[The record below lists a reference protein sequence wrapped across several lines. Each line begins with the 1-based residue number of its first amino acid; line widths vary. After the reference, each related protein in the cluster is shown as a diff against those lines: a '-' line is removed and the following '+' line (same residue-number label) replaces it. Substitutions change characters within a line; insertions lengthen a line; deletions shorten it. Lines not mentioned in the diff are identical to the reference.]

1 MNVVTLLPSATE
13 IVYALGVEPVGVSHE
28 CDYPPAALALPAVEY
43 SHVDSSA
50 STTDIDRQVHEARSE
65 HGSVYGIDVDLL
77 DDLDPDLV
85 VTQGMCDVCAVD
97 EGMVEE
103 AVERIDANPD
113 ILSTD
118 PHSLS
123 DIYDDVERIGS
134 ALGRETEA
142 ADLVES
148 LQSRVAAVEERARAD
163 GCEQK
168 HLAVLDWTDPVMV
181 AGHWVPELA
190 HRANCEYGMA
200 APGDRSIPREWDD
213 LLCYDPDVLVV
224 APCGFDLDQTR
235 RNLGDL
241 TGREGWDDL
250 TAVREGR
257 VWVLDGDQ
265 YMNRPGPRTVDSLEH
280 LASVVHP
287 DAFERPPEDVVQPLS
302 ALDER
307 LDGTT

>member
-13 IVYALGVEPVGVSHE
+13 IVFALGVEPVGVSHE
-28 CDYPPAALALPAVEY
+28 CDHPPAATELPAVEY
-43 SHVDSSA
+43 SHVDASA
-50 STTDIDRQVHEARSE
+50 SSDEIDRQVQEAQSE

-97 EGMVEE
+97 EVLVAE
-103 AVERIDANPD
+103 AVEAIDANPEV
-113 ILSTD
+113 LTTD

-123 DIYDDVERIGS
+123 DIYDDIERIGA
-134 ALGRETEA
+134 ALGREAEA
-142 ADLVES
+142 ADLVDS
-148 LQSRVAAVEERARAD
+148 LRSRVAAVEERSRTGD
-163 GCEQK
+163 REQK

-200 APGDRSIPREWDD
+200 APGDRSVPREWDD
-213 LLCYDPDVLVV
+213 LLRYDPDVLVV
-224 APCGFDLDQTR
+224 APCGFDLDQIR

-241 TGREGWDDL
+241 TDRPGWDDL
-250 TAVREGR
+250 TAVQEGN
-257 VWVLDGDQ
+257 VWAIDGDQ
-265 YMNRPGPRTVDSLEH
+265 YMNRPGPRTVDSLEL

-287 DAFERPPEDVVQPLS
+287 EAFDQPPESVVRPL
-302 ALDER
+302 ADLER
-307 LDGTT
+307 ERYETA

>member
-1 MNVVTLLPSATE
+1 MNVVTLLPAATE

-28 CDYPPAALALPAVEY
+28 CDYPPAAQDLPVVEY
-43 SHVDSSA
+43 SHVDASA
-50 STTDIDRQVHEARSE
+50 SSDDIDQQVHEAQSE

-97 EGMVEE
+97 EVLVEE
-103 AVERIDANPD
+103 AIDAIDATPEV
-113 ILSTD
+113 LTTD

-123 DIYDDVERIGS
+123 DIYDDIQRIGA
-134 ALGRETEA
+134 ALGKQADA
-142 ADLVES
+142 ADFVDS
-148 LQSRVAAVEERARAD
+148 LRSRVAAVEERSRGD
-163 GCEQK
+163 GCEQQ

-213 LLCYDPDVLVV
+213 LLRYDPDVLVV

-241 TGREGWDDL
+241 TEREGWENL
-250 TAVREGR
+250 TAVQEGN
-257 VWVLDGDQ
+257 VWAIDGDQ
-265 YMNRPGPRTVDSLEH
+265 YMNRPGPRAVDSLEI

-287 DAFERPPEDVVQPLS
+287 EAFERPPESAAQPLS
-302 ALDER
+302 TLYER
-307 LDGTT
+307 RFGTV